1 MKSNQ
6 ERSNECLPPKKR
18 EIPATSRPSSEDK
31 AVPSD
36 NHRAENAAWLPGARG
51 HVGGRL
57 GPAGPPAELGLQ
69 QGMGLHKALSTGL
82 DYSPPISAYKLNN
95 QGDKIQP

>member
-51 HVGGRL
+51 HVGGYTE
-57 GPAGPPAELGLQ
+57 AEIADFP
-69 QGMGLHKALSTGL
+69 KYPLS
-82 DYSPPISAYKLNN
+82 SSFPS
-95 QGDKIQP
+95 